1 MDDVARVDQCPSII
15 GNTKGQ
21 FRESLT
27 GRDLKKPLERET
39 YLSDAPLNYSRY
51 LLLEMD
57 EDLCAE
63 DTARL
68 GQWVCKADKADLPLR
83 YDLTPIDDNNNVPE
97 V

>member
-1 MDDVARVDQCPSII
+1 MKALLGAIEEPSGE
-15 GNTKGQ
+15 GNV
-21 FRESLT
+21 
-27 GRDLKKPLERET
+27 
-39 YLSDAPLNYSRY
+39 LSDAPLNYYRY

-68 GQWVCKADKADLPLR
+68 GQWVCKADKADLPLC
-83 YDLTPIDDNNNVPE
+83 YELTTIDDNNNVHE